1 MNLGFNLLCFNETV
15 SDGYSGQDIVT
26 QGYEPDY
33 IDDFC
38 MIGSVQFE
46 YAYLEE
52 LFNQASNAYKFLQH
66 HRVDNGLYE
75 VLCTR
80 FGMEEMVGLP
90 RGCINAANS
99 MAYTQV
105 CLEGLG
111 SFLKNICKRIWEF
124 FMKLYRT
131 IMNFFGI
138 RSFRHRKMENELI
151 RIMRAVDKLSD
162 AEFGAINRS
171 EFVANV
177 SVMSARTIDLVCS
190 DVESL
195 YNVIMTT
202 KDVEKIDGMVNAASG
217 ILTKIGCEVVN
228 EYQIKDAP
236 TFPYSESKE
245 GTTINTE
252 TEIGVRSKSDI
263 TARINRVLKIQKT
276 VLDLQ
281 RWYPANLQ
289 KYAAQAEL
297 SAKAP
302 ESEAQKT
309 IQVLNERQKCQAFEC
324 KMIAVYMTYVDYL
337 CARTIASFGIF
348 GKE

>member
-1 MNLGFNLLCFNETV
+1 MNLGFNLLCSNNSIADMNNE
-15 SDGYSGQDIVT
+15 QDIVT
-26 QGYEPDY
+26 QGNEAEY

-38 MIGSVQFE
+38 MLSAVQLE
-46 YAYLEE
+46 YGYLEE
-52 LFNQASNAYKFLQH
+52 LFHQASSAYDFLKH

-80 FGMEEMVGLP
+80 FGLEEMVGLP
-90 RGCINAANS
+90 RGCINSANS

-111 SFLKNICKRIWEF
+111 SFLKNICHKIWEF

-138 RSFRHRKMENELI
+138 RTFRHRKLENELI
-151 RIMRAVDKLSD
+151 RIVRAVDKLSD
-162 AEFGAINRS
+162 AEFGSINRS
-171 EFVANV
+171 EFRANV
-177 SVMSARTIDLVCS
+177 PVMSARTIDLVCS

-202 KDVEKIDGMVNAASG
+202 KDVEKIEGMVNAASG
-217 ILTKIGCEVVN
+217 ILTRIGCEVVN

-252 TEIGVRSKSDI
+252 TEIGVRNKSDI
-263 TARINRVLKIQKT
+263 VSRINRVLKIQKT
-276 VLDLQ
+276 LLDLQ

-289 KYAAQAEL
+289 KYAAQAEA
-297 SAKAP
+297 SSKAP

-324 KMIAVYMTYVDYL
+324 KMIVIYMTYVDYL